1 MSIFLKAYLDLG
13 KLKCKNICTYGQ
25 GDMYRWLVSLLAVI
39 IKTLKIVFQCP
50 YSEGLFKGLTE
61 CGNYSDVL
69 FWNDNMIN

>member
-1 MSIFLKAYLDLG
+1 
-13 KLKCKNICTYGQ
+13 
-25 GDMYRWLVSLLAVI
+25 MYRWLVSLLAVI

-50 YSEGLFKGLTE
+50 YSEGLFKGLKE